1 MSERLP
7 SGSTTSNSRTPRRF
21 MAPITCNERP
31 SNGCRSRRIVTKLDM
46 SRRWV
51 VCDGFLRQYRLG
63 TVTPGGPSSYG
74 LSMGAALRRTLAE
87 GSGADGGW
95 QRRTAHIRNSSGR
108 GRQPHPG
115 ESVSALC
122 VRYVDEENLSAGG
135 VGLVRLDAR

>member
-21 MAPITCNERP
+21 LAPITCNERP

-63 TVTPGGPSSYG
+63 AVAPCGPSTYE
-74 LSMGAALRRTLAE
+74 LPVGATLHRALAE
-87 GSGADGGW
+87 GSGADGGR
-95 QRRTAHIRNSSGR
+95 QRRAAHGRNSSGR
-108 GRQPHPG
+108 GRKPDPG

-122 VRYVDEENLSAGG
+122 VRYVDGEDLSSHP
-135 VGLVRLDAR
+135 VRALRG

>member
-63 TVTPGGPSSYG
+63 AVALGGSSSYE
-74 LSMGAALRRTLAE
+74 LPMGATLHRALAE
-87 GSGADGGW
+87 GSCADGGR
-95 QRRTAHIRNSSGR
+95 QRRAAHGGNSSGR

-115 ESVSALC
+115 ESVSALR
-122 VRYVDEENLSAGG
+122 VRHMDGEKLSSHPG
-135 VGLVRLDAR
+135 